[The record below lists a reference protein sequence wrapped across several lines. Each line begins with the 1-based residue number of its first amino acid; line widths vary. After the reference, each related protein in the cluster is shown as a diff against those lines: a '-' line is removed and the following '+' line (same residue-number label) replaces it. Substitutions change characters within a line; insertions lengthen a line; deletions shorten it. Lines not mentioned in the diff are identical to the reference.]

1 MKPMGKPSGLVA
13 APAVPAGDD
22 AFWEEIGE
30 DVAQPARFFTFEG
43 AGVDG
48 EHDA

>member
-1 MKPMGKPSGLVA
+1 MKPTGKPDVLVG
-13 APAVPAGDD
+13 APVVPAGDD

-30 DVAQPARFFTFEG
+30 DVEQPAPFFTFEG
-43 AGVDG
+43 ASVDG